1 MPPVPAG
8 GASLKE
14 PRDTEE
20 KGVFLGLE

>member
-1 MPPVPAG
+1 MPPAPAG